1 MASNEN
7 QVIMRFDEVSFAY
20 NDGKHPILKE
30 TSFSL
35 RQNTKITIMGQNG
48 SGKTTI
54 FKMILGELTPQKGKI
69 NIVQGNSIAVSRQ
82 VIPRDQL
89 DLSIKEFFETAFQ
102 EKDYQ
107 IDRKIDEV
115 LKAVNFNAPMNKPIK
130 EFSGWQQ
137 ARLLLAY
144 ALIQHPDILLLDEPT
159 NNLDATGIW
168 DLITF
173 LLSYDKTVVVISH
186 DADFLN
192 LFTDGVLYLNKWT
205 CKVEQYRGDYYD
217 VVEQIAA
224 QIEKDNMQN
233 ARAEKK
239 IADAKEKINFFSNK
253 WGKMRKLASK
263 MRDEVEEA
271 EENKVEVRKEDKTI
285 KPFTIEFDNYVGPI
299 VTINKVG
306 LMNAAH
312 EVVIYK
318 LPLVMKKH
326 DRYMFIGPNG
336 IGKSTLLKR
345 LMMIH
350 HHKENIMKEYKA
362 IAEDKTKDIII
373 KEPDTTH
380 PEENIA
386 MIHNKVKVGYYSQ
399 DFNALDMNM
408 NVRDALEEVAVE
420 GTSDQDIFRV
430 AAQFLLTK
438 ELLRNPI
445 GSLSEWQK
453 GLLCYARFVL
463 QQPHL
468 LILDEPTNHI
478 NFRHIPIIAQS
489 LNAYEWAMIIVSHD
503 KWFTDQLENLQIV
516 DLGKLSK

>member
-1 MASNEN
+1 
-7 QVIMRFDEVSFAY
+7 
-20 NDGKHPILKE
+20 
-30 TSFSL
+30 
-35 RQNTKITIMGQNG
+35 MGQNG

-54 FKMILGELTPQKGKI
+54 FKMILGELTPQSGKI
-69 NIVQGNSIAVSRQ
+69 NIVQGNSIAVARQ

-89 DLSIKEFFETAFQ
+89 GLSIKEFFETAFA

-159 NNLDATGIW
+159 NNLDEVGIG

-173 LLSYDKTVVVISH
+173 LMSYDKTVVVISH

-205 CKVEQYRGDYYD
+205 CKVEQYRWDYYD
-217 VVEQIAA
+217 VVEQITA
-224 QIEKDNMQN
+224 QIEKDQMAN

-239 IADAKEKINFFSNK
+239 IADAKDKINFFANK
-253 WGKMRKLASK
+253 WWKMRKLASK

-271 EENKVEVRKEDKTI
+271 EENKVEVRKDDKTI
-285 KPFTIEFDNYVGPI
+285 TAFTIPFENYVWPI
-299 VTINKVG
+299 VTINRVG
-306 LMNAAH
+306 LMNAVH
-312 EVVIYK
+312 EVVEYK
-318 LPLVMKKH
+318 LPLVIKKH
-326 DRYMFIGPNG
+326 ERYIFVWPNG

-350 HHKENIMKEYKA
+350 RHKANIMKEYDA
-362 IAEDKTKDIII
+362 IFKDKTKDIII

-386 MIHNKVKVGYYSQ
+386 MIHNKVRVGYYSQ
-399 DFNALDMNM
+399 DFDALDMEK
-408 NVRDALEEVAVE
+408 NVRDTLEEVAE
-420 GTSDQDIFRV
+420 EISDQDIFRV

-438 ELLRNPI
+438 NLLQNTV
-445 GSLSEWQK
+445 GSLSEGQK
-453 GLLCYARFVL
+453 WLLCYARFVL
-463 QQPHL
+463 QKPHL

-478 NFRHIPIIAQS
+478 NFRHLPVIAQA
-489 LNAYEWAMIIVSHD
+489 LNKYEWAIIMVSHD
-503 KWFTDQLENLQIV
+503 RWFTDQLENFNTV
-516 DLGKLSK
+516 DLGKVMKQ

>member
-1 MASNEN
+1 MAWN
-7 QVIMRFDEVSFAY
+7 QNPVILRFDEVSFAY
-20 NDGKHPILKE
+20 NDGKHPILVE
-30 TSFSL
+30 SDFSI

-69 NIVQGNSIAVSRQ
+69 NIVQGNSIAVARQ

-89 DLSIKEFFETAFQ
+89 DLSIKEFFQTAFT

-159 NNLDATGIW
+159 NNLDDVGIG

-173 LLSYDKTVVVISH
+173 LMSYDKTVVVISH

-205 CKVEQYRGDYYD
+205 CKVEQYRWDYYD

-224 QIEKDNMQN
+224 QIEKDQMAN

-239 IADAKEKINFFSNK
+239 IIDAKEKINFFSNK

-285 KPFTIEFDNYVGPI
+285 KPFTLEFDNYVGPI
-299 VTINKVG
+299 VTINKIW
-306 LMNAAH
+306 LMNANH
-312 EVVIYK
+312 EVVSCK
-318 LPLVMKKH
+318 LPLVIKKH

-350 HHKENIMKEYKA
+350 QHKENIMKEYNT
-362 IAEDKTKDIII
+362 IAKDKTKDGMI

-380 PEENIA
+380 PEEDIA
-386 MIHNKVKVGYYSQ
+386 MIHNKVRVWYYSQ
-399 DFNALDMNM
+399 DFDALNMDMIVWN
-408 NVRDALEEVAVE
+408 ALEEVAE
-420 GTSDQDIFRV
+420 ETSDQDIFRV

-438 ELLRNPI
+438 EVLKNTI

-453 GLLCYARFVL
+453 WLLCYARFVL
-463 QQPHL
+463 QKPHL

-478 NFRHIPIIAQS
+478 NFRHIPVIAQS
-489 LNAYEWAMIIVSHD
+489 LNNYEWAMIMVSHD
-503 KWFTDQLENLQIV
+503 KWFTDQLEDFHTI
-516 DLGKLSK
+516 DLGKLLE